1 MDMKSTLAVD
11 CTRDL
16 RLRTLEMMDARASI
30 TQRATMGS
38 TVGTGEENSTDKIN
52 DLREEEK
59 NKVSSIDVSEMNDAE
74 SPPR

>member
-1 MDMKSTLAVD
+1 
-11 CTRDL
+11 
-16 RLRTLEMMDARASI
+16 MDARASR

-38 TVGTGEENSTDKIN
+38 TVGIGEENSTDKIN